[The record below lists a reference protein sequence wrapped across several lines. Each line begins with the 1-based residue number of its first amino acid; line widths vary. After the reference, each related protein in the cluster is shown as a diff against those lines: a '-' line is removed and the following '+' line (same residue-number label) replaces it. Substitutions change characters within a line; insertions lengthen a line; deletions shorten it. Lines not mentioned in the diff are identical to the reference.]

1 MIRIGNAPCSWGT
14 LEGQE
19 ANPIGYAQM
28 LDELKAAGYTGS
40 ELGDWGFMPT
50 DGAALKREFDA
61 RGLTLTG
68 AYVPIAFARAEAHAE
83 GVERAVK
90 TARLLAAAA
99 DPAAPPFIVLAD
111 DACKVPERLANSGR
125 IGHREMLD
133 DAGWRTFAVGVE
145 AAARAVRE
153 RTGLRSVFHP
163 HCAGYVE
170 TPQEI
175 TCLLA
180 ATDPQVVSIVFDTG
194 HYMYGT
200 GRSQGDDVIDAL
212 NRFRARIAY
221 VHLKDCSPQIA
232 ARARA
237 EGWDFMTAVR
247 NGLFCEL
254 GQGGVPYD
262 GVVRWLRETN
272 YSGFVTV
279 EQDVLPGMGAPYES
293 ALRSRAY
300 LRGLGL

>member
-1 MIRIGNAPCSWGT
+1 MIQIGNAPCSWGT
-14 LEGQE
+14 LENQE
-19 ANPIGYAQM
+19 ASPIGYAQM

-40 ELGDWGFMPT
+40 ELGDWGVMPT
-50 DGAALKREFDA
+50 DGAALKREFDV

-83 GVERAVK
+83 GVERAVR
-90 TARLLAAAA
+90 TAQLLAAAA

-111 DACKVPERLANSGR
+111 DACKVPGRLANAGR

-133 DAGWRTFAVGVE
+133 DAGWRTFAAGVE

-153 RTGLRSVFHP
+153 RAGLRSVFHP

-180 ATDPQVVSIVFDTG
+180 ATNPDVVSIVFDTG
-194 HYMYGT
+194 HYMYGA
-200 GRSQGDDVIDAL
+200 GRSQADDVIDAL

-221 VHLKDCSPQIA
+221 VHLKDCSPQVA
-232 ARARA
+232 AQARG
-237 EGWDFMTAVR
+237 ERWDFLTAVR

-254 GQGGVPYD
+254 GQGGVPYAD
-262 GVVRWLRETN
+262 VVRWLRETN

-279 EQDVLPGMGAPYES
+279 EQDVLPGMGVPYES
-293 ALRSRAY
+293 ALRSREY
-300 LRGLGL
+300 LRTLGL